1 MSLWTNIDN
10 VELLQEASHALGP
23 HNYTVILKHSSRCAI
38 STMAKSRLERN
49 PDPQIQYYLLDVI
62 RHRNLSDLLAEETG
76 VKHES
81 PQSFLFVANTLADVK
96 SHFGIDPAEI
106 SRRIQSFSQI

>member
-1 MSLWTNIDN
+1 MSFWTNIDN
-10 VELLQEASHALGP
+10 AEMLHEASHGLATQ
-23 HNYTVILKHSSRCAI
+23 NYSIILKHSSRCAI

-49 PDPQIQYYLLDVI
+49 PDPQIKYYLLDVI
-62 RHRNLSDLLAEETG
+62 RHRDLSNLLADETG

-81 PQSFLFVANTLADVK
+81 PQSFLFVSHTLADVK
-96 SHFGIDPAEI
+96 SHFGIDPSEI